1 MRIPPELSILYVLQ
15 APTEIFLKNNSN
27 LTLLK
32 ESFLINQQE
41 QLGII
46 SSNFNL
52 CAWIHILH
60 FPVSTSIG

>member
-46 SSNFNL
+46 SSNFKTQY
-52 CAWIHILH
+52 
-60 FPVSTSIG
+60 FDSTLLFQG